1 MNLTNEPKSKE
12 KKKIIAFSIFMTH
25 IKRIGILRTFIGGGF
40 MYLSIV
46 EFVFIHLTG
55 IVVLYQW
62 MLTPFFKLKKFVIK
76 DYIHMD
82 RSRIE
87 GMILFDKFNCQ
98 FCGYANGSV
107 KLWND
112 QLDEIS
118 KAGPVKGKYFGKFLV
133 LFFSICMMVF
143 LVFNFIFSK
152 ILFGIISL
160 FLGYHRV
167 KTGEIKNDLIKNDYA
182 GRYIAPVRGIIR
194 FAKLYARILSLN
206 LEQIESNWCPLK
218 HIESKTGVVPE
229 HHKNFYAR
237 DNIKGALEQLA
248 SEGSV
253 SPRKLKY

>member
-1 MNLTNEPKSKE
+1 MNLTNETKSKRKE
-12 KKKIIAFSIFMTH
+12 VIAFSIFITH
-25 IKRIGILRTFIGGGF
+25 IKRIGIFRTFIGGGF

-46 EFVFIHLTG
+46 EFVFIHLTA

-62 MLTPFFKLKKFVIK
+62 MLTPFFKVKKFAVK
-76 DYIHMD
+76 DYIHLD
-82 RSRIE
+82 RGRID
-87 GMILFDKFNCQ
+87 GMTFFDKFNCH
-98 FCGYANGSV
+98 FCAYANGSV

-118 KAGPVKGKYFGKFLV
+118 IADLGKGRYSGKLIV
-133 LFFSICMMVF
+133 LMFSLCMMAF

-152 ILFGIISL
+152 VLFGIISL

-167 KTGEIKNDLIKNDYA
+167 GSKEIKSRLETENYA
-182 GRYIAPVRGIIR
+182 GSYIAPLRGIIR

-218 HIESKTGVVPE
+218 HIETSTSVFPE
-229 HHKNFYAR
+229 HHQNFYDR
-237 DNIKGALEQLA
+237 NNLKGALKALG

>member
-1 MNLTNEPKSKE
+1 MNLTNEVKSK
-12 KKKIIAFSIFMTH
+12 KKEVIALSIFITH
-25 IKRIGILRTFIGGGF
+25 IKRIGIFRTFLGGGL

-62 MLTPFFKLKKFVIK
+62 MLTPFFKIKKFVIK

-87 GMILFDKFNCQ
+87 GMILFDQFNCQ
-98 FCGYANGSV
+98 FCAYANGSV

-118 KAGPVKGKYFGKFLV
+118 KADLGKGKYFGKFLV
-133 LFFSICMMVF
+133 LLFSFCMIVF
-143 LVFNFIFSK
+143 LAFNFVFSK
-152 ILFGIISL
+152 ILFGVISL
-160 FLGYHRV
+160 FLGYNRV
-167 KTGEIKNDLIKNDYA
+167 GGKEIKQKLKAENYA
-182 GRYIAPVRGIIR
+182 SGYIAPVRGIIR
-194 FAKLYARILSLN
+194 FAKLYSSILSLN

-218 HIESKTGVVPE
+218 HIETATSVFPE

-237 DNIKGALEQLA
+237 HDLNGALKTLGR
-248 SEGSV
+248 EGSV

>member
-1 MNLTNEPKSKE
+1 MNLTNESKNIE
-12 KKKIIAFSIFMTH
+12 KKKVIALSIFMTH
-25 IKRIGILRTFIGGGF
+25 IKRIGVIRTFAGGGL

-46 EFVFIHLTG
+46 EFMFIHLTE

-87 GMILFDKFNCQ
+87 GMMLFDQFNCQ
-98 FCGYANGSV
+98 FCAYANGSV

-118 KAGPVKGKYFGKFLV
+118 NAGPLKGNFAGKFFVMLFSV
-133 LFFSICMMVF
+133 CLLFFV
-143 LVFNFIFSK
+143 VFNFIFSK
-152 ILFGIISL
+152 ILFSVISL

-167 KTGEIKNDLIKNDYA
+167 KTREIKNELIMKNYA
-182 GRYIAPVRGIIR
+182 GGYAAPVRGIIR

-218 HIESKTGVVPE
+218 HVETSTSVFPD

-237 DNIKGALEQLA
+237 DNLKGALEALA
-248 SEGSV
+248 SDGSV